1 MREFE
6 KIFIIG
12 DGKVANSCKKIAQN
26 FFNKEVFKIDTSNI
40 NSLDQIL
47 NSIKNSFIISANNF
61 YIFKKECV
69 ENNFIINYHNS
80 LLPKHKGNNAHI
92 WAIWENDE
100 KTGITW
106 HKVDCDIDTGDI
118 IIQKEIILD
127 DTFTAIKLLQ
137 LQSNLAINS
146 FEECL
151 NKIYKNSPYKKQDK
165 NNSYHKK
172 NELPNNGI
180 LDISWDKNKISR
192 FLRSMDNGNLTNK
205 AKINI
210 SNHEYEISFFNI
222 NENNIELNV
231 ENIVI
236 SKN

>member
-1 MREFE
+1 
-6 KIFIIG
+6 
-12 DGKVANSCKKIAQN
+12 
-26 FFNKEVFKIDTSNI
+26 
-40 NSLDQIL
+40 
-47 NSIKNSFIISANNF
+47 
-61 YIFKKECV
+61 KKECV

-118 IIQKEIILD
+118 IIQKEIRLD

-151 NKIYKNSPYKKQDK
+151 NKIYKNLSYEKQDK

-231 ENIVI
+231 ENII
-236 SKN
+236 IIKN